1 MATKIIA
8 RDQERVRAFRALFQL
23 TQEELARI
31 TGISLRTWERV
42 EQGSVDR
49 ERASR
54 GVYLALETIEEIMGH
69 LDKVPYGT
77 LRIWLTR
84 PRAGGRGS
92 LLDLVRKPGGLA
104 QFVQYLRSRG
114 DGVS

>member
-1 MATKIIA
+1 MATKTIT

-42 EQGSVDR
+42 EQGAVDR
-49 ERASR
+49 DHASR
-54 GVYLALETIEEIMGH
+54 GVHLALETVEEIMGR
-69 LDKVPYGT
+69 LDRVPYGT
-77 LRIWLTR
+77 LRAWLNR

-92 LLDLVRKPGGLA
+92 LLDLVHKPGGLA
-104 QFVQYLRSRG
+104 QFVQYLRSQG